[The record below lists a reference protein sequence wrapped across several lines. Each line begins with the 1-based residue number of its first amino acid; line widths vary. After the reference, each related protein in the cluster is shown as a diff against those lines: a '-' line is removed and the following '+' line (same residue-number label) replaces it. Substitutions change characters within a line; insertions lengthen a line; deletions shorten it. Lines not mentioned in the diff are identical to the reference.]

1 MQMEIKSRHFTL
13 GDDQRERIEAALEKL
28 EKFVPRPV
36 QSFKVNLEREAGRF
50 VAEGVLHLK
59 NHEFRAEGEG
69 QEPEYAADAVFESL
83 RKQLTKFKERMV
95 DRQKGEDGG
104 LGRAM
109 IDGGIVDGGAAFG
122 GESEGEVEGL
132 LLPDLDVDQAKVR
145 FAAGTL
151 PFFVFRNT
159 ETLRLAVIYRRVDGA
174 LGHMEAAGE

>member
-36 QSFKVNLEREAGRF
+36 QSFKVHLEREAGRF

-109 IDGGIVDGGAAFG
+109 IDDGAVFG

>member
-109 IDGGIVDGGAAFG
+109 GGGGSVDGGALFG
-122 GESEGEVEGL
+122 AQSEGEVEGL

-145 FAAGTL
+145 FTAGTL

-159 ETLRLAVIYRRVDGA
+159 ETLRLAVIYRRADGA

>member
-13 GDDQRERIEAALEKL
+13 GDDQRARIEAALEKL

-36 QSFKVNLEREAGRF
+36 QSFKVNIEREAGRF

-95 DRQKGEDGG
+95 DRQKGDEGG
-104 LGRAM
+104 LGRAL
-109 IDGGIVDGGAAFG
+109 VDGGAVFG
-122 GESEGEVEGL
+122 GEAEGEVEGL
-132 LLPDLDVDQAKVR
+132 LLPDLDVDQAKAR

-159 ETLRLAVIYRRVDGA
+159 ETLRLGVIYRRADGA

>member
-109 IDGGIVDGGAAFG
+109 VDGGAVFG

>member
-83 RKQLTKFKERMV
+83 RKQLTKFKERLV

-104 LGRAM
+104 LGRAL
-109 IDGGIVDGGAAFG
+109 VEGGALLG

-132 LLPDLDVDQAKVR
+132 LLPDLDVDQARLR

-159 ETLRLAVIYRRVDGA
+159 ETLRLAVIYRRADGA

>member
-36 QSFKVNLEREAGRF
+36 QSFKVNIDREAGRF

-59 NHEFRAEGEG
+59 NHEFRADGEG

-104 LGRAM
+104 LGRALA
-109 IDGGIVDGGAAFG
+109 DGGAVLG

-132 LLPDLDVDQAKVR
+132 LLPDLDVEQAKVR
-145 FAAGTL
+145 FTAGTL

-159 ETLRLAVIYRRVDGA
+159 DTLQLAVIYRRGDGA